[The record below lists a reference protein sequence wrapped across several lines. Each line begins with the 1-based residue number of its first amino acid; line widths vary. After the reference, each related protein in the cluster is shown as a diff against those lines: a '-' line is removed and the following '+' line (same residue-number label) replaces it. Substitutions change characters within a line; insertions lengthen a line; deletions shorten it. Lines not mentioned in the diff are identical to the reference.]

1 MGWKDSVI
9 LMFSKVLAYSSFV
22 WQTFEWQ
29 FWDCHDGIMDLLIYK
44 YKYINITDTC
54 VPALAH
60 WLSTFNFANFCM
72 YLKWPVSINNKHKCG
87 EIKKTKTNIGITWSS
102 SPGLL
107 RRPVGTGWEAI
118 LRFFLTA
125 LWTRHGSPGRCARR
139 LASAVTS
146 GWKLAST
153 RWAALDVST
162 GLTRDEVV
170 ICWERL

>member
-9 LMFSKVLAYSSFV
+9 LRFQKVLAYSSFV

-29 FWDCHDGIMDLLIYK
+29 FWHCHDGIMDLLIYK

-60 WLSTFNFANFCM
+60 WLSTFNFANFSM

-87 EIKKTKTNIGITWSS
+87 EIKNKNQHWNNVEQLPRVAATTCWNR
-102 SPGLL
+102 L
-107 RRPVGTGWEAI
+107 RSHIA
-118 LRFFLTA
+118 FFLTA
-125 LWTRHGSPGRCARR
+125 LWTRHGSSGRCARR
-139 LASAVTS
+139 LAPAVTS
-146 GWKLAST
+146 GRKLAST

-162 GLTRDEVV
+162 GLTRDDVV
-170 ICWERL
+170 ICWEHL